1 MGFPCSECD
10 STFREKKNL
19 QQHLKNRH
27 GFKKFKCNFCHF
39 HSDDQSHLK
48 RHEETV
54 HKNELFT
61 CEQCE
66 YMTPRKDK
74 LLRHTRT
81 NHVDKNIRCQLCE
94 YVTDRIENMKRHKE
108 AKHEV
113 KYCNE
118 CDFTTSS
125 LREMK
130 NHKNSQHPPDEFH
143 EESAFNKLLYNKI
156 WHVDGM
162 TDLTVALHAYKP
174 KIRNTISDYIKEKG
188 GLKWYLGAKVTMHK
202 VNRYGDTIDEAT
214 PGFTTSPRVQATMWN
229 FDQDY
234 NNASEKIKED
244 FVAFNQ
250 NGSGWILKSVNNIS
264 VNIGGYGP
272 NLSKSQREKAAEA
285 DRKQQEFENML

>member
-66 YMTPRKDK
+66 YTTPRKDK

-81 NHVDKNIRCQLCE
+81 NHVDKNIKCELCE

-118 CDFTTSS
+118 CDFTTTS

-156 WHVDGM
+156 WHVNGM

-202 VNRYGDTIDEAT
+202 VNRDGDTIDEAT
-214 PGFTTSPRVQATMWN
+214 PGFTTSPRIQATMWN
-229 FDQDY
+229 FDQEY
-234 NNASEKIKED
+234 NNASDKIKED

-250 NGSGWILKSVNNIS
+250 NGSGWILKSVDNIS
-264 VNIGGYGP
+264 VNIAGYGP
-272 NLSKSQREKAAEA
+272 NLSKSKREEAAEA